1 MSLIGRQ
8 GFGLGFPPP
17 APAEDV
23 GGASESPQHQRQNDD
38 VLLASSTQ
46 VRQQQRKDPRENLCK
61 QCPKYGGKNCNKY
74 TTYYY
79 LKYQKFDAPNIEQKR
94 KLSF

>member
-46 VRQQQRKDPRENLCK
+46 RQQQRKDPRENLRK
-61 QCPKYGGKNCNKY
+61 QYPKYGGKI
-74 TTYYY
+74 
-79 LKYQKFDAPNIEQKR
+79 AINILTSRNIKNLLHQILNR
-94 KLSF
+94 KES

>member
-46 VRQQQRKDPRENLCK
+46 RQQQRKDPRENLCK